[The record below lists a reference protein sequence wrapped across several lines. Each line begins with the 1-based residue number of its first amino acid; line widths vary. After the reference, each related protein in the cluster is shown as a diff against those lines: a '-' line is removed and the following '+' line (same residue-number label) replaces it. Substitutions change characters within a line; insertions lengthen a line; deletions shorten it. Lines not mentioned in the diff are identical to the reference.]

1 VRNKYEIS
9 QYRTHNSSEPVTN
22 LSVFGVGGRL
32 LTATFDVMDQD
43 GLLATSYK
51 GPSLCKIN
59 ITA

>member
-1 VRNKYEIS
+1 VRNKCEKS
-9 QYRTHNSSEPVTN
+9 QYRAHNSSEPVTD
-22 LSVFGVGGRL
+22 LAVFGVGGRV

-43 GLLATSYK
+43 GLLAASYK